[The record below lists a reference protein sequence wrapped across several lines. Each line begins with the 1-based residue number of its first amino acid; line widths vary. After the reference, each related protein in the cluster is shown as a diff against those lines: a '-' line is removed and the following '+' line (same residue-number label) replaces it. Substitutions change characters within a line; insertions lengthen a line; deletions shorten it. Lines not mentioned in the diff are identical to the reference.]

1 MKGYETIIKIVNGNV
16 PLMRK
21 LSSLEEGFNDELSSC
36 EREIEGLKI
45 YCDRI
50 TCGEMWYVIELLKK
64 KGEYVSVTPSHQNNS
79 FSSHNSSFSSN
90 NNSFTSYQSPTQNS
104 FTVSERDYLSREPNP
119 EVEFNH
125 MKLIG
130 NY

>member
-1 MKGYETIIKIVNGNV
+1 MKGYETIIKIVNSNV

-36 EREIEGLKI
+36 ESEIEGLKI

-50 TCGEMWYVIELLKK
+50 TCGEMWHVVELLKK

-90 NNSFTSYQSPTQNS
+90 NNSFSSYQSPTQNS
-104 FTVSERDYLSREPNP
+104 FTVNERDYLSREPNP

-125 MKLIG
+125 MKLIE